1 LKSLEGIKTLD
12 NTTHR
17 KQDRNKES
25 NIISSYEGKKF
36 SNESDTDFILAQNRV
51 WAKEIKTKYENLKDY
66 DVYPVIGELDFKAK
80 NLNVLEVKDKI

>member
-1 LKSLEGIKTLD
+1 DENTSEDNFMRYFFNLKVGDKNWNIQKELFLKSLEGIKTLD

-51 WAKEIKTKYENLKDY
+51 
-66 DVYPVIGELDFKAK
+66 
-80 NLNVLEVKDKI
+80 